1 MYISKMALPRRTFL
15 RGLGITI
22 ALPLLDAMMPAM
34 SVFAKSAARPVK
46 RLGFIYTPNGAT
58 MSAWTG
64 APASTACHT
73 GWMPSA
79 SDMPSRCRNLRL
91 ASMRI
96 RFTTGFAAL
105 VTTSLTRPG

>member
-1 MYISKMALPRRTFL
+1 
-15 RGLGITI
+15 
-22 ALPLLDAMMPAM
+22 
-34 SVFAKSAARPVK
+34 
-46 RLGFIYTPNGAT
+46 
-58 MSAWTG
+58 MSASTG

-105 VTTSLTRPG
+105 VTTSLTPPGYRRSRAGAGTSAFLVLDLLPGALGLLHPPFLRVVELAGVPQLGEGLQVVRH

>member
-1 MYISKMALPRRTFL
+1 
-15 RGLGITI
+15 
-22 ALPLLDAMMPAM
+22 
-34 SVFAKSAARPVK
+34 
-46 RLGFIYTPNGAT
+46 
-58 MSAWTG
+58 MSASTG

-96 RFTTGFAAL
+96 RFATGFAAL
-105 VTTSLTRPG
+105 VTTSLTSARLAFWIHGLAPGALGLLDPVFLRVDELAGIAQLGEGLQVVRQAAADSALALG